1 MSFLRDILHPT
12 RFFYLRSRRKE
23 KAFGMTSRQEQRWLR
38 TYAAR
43 DYQGSGAIVDLGCF
57 FGATTIALAEGL
69 ALNSAARQKAIHAYD
84 LFIWDEDF
92 EIWARGREVEGQFRS
107 GESFLADFLR
117 RTAPWR
123 EFIVVHQED
132 LMEAQWRNGPI
143 EFLLVDAMKTPETA
157 SAILRGFFPHLIPG
171 NSFVAQQDFAHC
183 YTPWI
188 HLLTYRLRNYFS
200 VATDLPASGTT
211 VFRCEKEIPLETVTM
226 NLSPTASSTEEIEAA
241 FDYSLKI
248 ASERKKGNVVAAK
261 AMAYIERGEI
271 DRAREIVAQT
281 KYGPDSIAGE
291 LEQIKTDWLRMQPT

>member
-1 MSFLRDILHPT
+1 MTT
-12 RFFYLRSRRKE
+12 RH
-23 KAFGMTSRQEQRWLR
+23 EQHWLR

-43 DYQGSGAIVDLGCF
+43 EYQGIGAIVDLGCF

-69 ALNSAARQKAIHAYD
+69 SLNSAARQKAIHAYD

-92 EIWARGREVEGQFRS
+92 EVWARGREVEGQFSS
-107 GESFLADFLR
+107 GESFLPDFLK

-123 EFIVVHQED
+123 DFIVVHKED

-157 SAILRGFFPHLIPG
+157 SAIVRRFFSHLIPG

-188 HLLTYRLRNYFS
+188 HLLTFRLRDYFS
-200 VATDLPASGTT
+200 VAADVPASGTT
-211 VFRCEKEIPLETVTM
+211 VFRCEKEIPCEKLAM
-226 NLSPTASSTEEIEAA
+226 NLSPSASSTDEIEAA
-241 FDYSLKI
+241 FDYSFKI
-248 ASERKKGNVVAAK
+248 ASEEKKGNIVAGK

-271 DRAREIVAQT
+271 DRAREIVTQT
-281 KYGPDSIAGE
+281 EYGSIAGE
-291 LEQIKTDWLRMQPT
+291 LEQIKTGWLRMQQT